1 MGRRSPRTSGR
12 VSARTALARLASALA
27 LALVL
32 SPALAQAQTKP
43 RAERPTYTLGEKW
56 VRNDGLYELIRIE
69 KDVYVFSTRPRWET
83 S

>member
-1 MGRRSPRTSGR
+1 MVRSDLKRFP
-12 VSARTALARLASALA
+12 ARLAPAIAVVLA
-27 LALVL
+27 LLL

-69 KDVYVFSTRPRWET
+69 KDVYVMKGEMEGALPLVKVSR
-83 S
+83 